1 MYFTLV
7 LNSSKL
13 PVVIIWIFNVLAILS
28 MNTLTWADQIR
39 PDRIDRDSRKY
50 QPESLIQVLQRVERT
65 YATGERPVV
74 MFDLDETLINSR
86 VRTLRILKDIALN
99 QQVAEE
105 YPFESNVI
113 SRMGLSDVRSYPLY
127 LGEIL
132 RSIGIEDASFIK
144 SIEGDYLNQYL
155 SNNYCASD
163 WTISGAAEYVR
174 AVQEAGAWIV
184 YLTGRNRPGM
194 EKCTVESLRRN
205 RFPLGTGER
214 SLLFMKPTREIDDTE
229 YKKTV
234 LSEIGAIGVV
244 VDGFEN
250 EPANINAFKAAFPK
264 STMVFIDTIHSNR
277 PNSPRVDIPWVKD
290 FRVWK
295 HNVN

>member
-1 MYFTLV
+1 MYFTLIRI
-7 LNSSKL
+7 SSKL
-13 PVVIIWIFNVLAILS
+13 PVVI
-28 MNTLTWADQIR
+28 IR

-50 QPESLIQVLQRVERT
+50 QPETLIQVLQRVEHT
-65 YATGERPVV
+65 YTTGERPVV

-86 VRTLRILKDIALN
+86 VRTLRILKDIALD

-113 SRMGLSDVRSYPLY
+113 SRMGLADVRAYPLY

-132 RSIGIEDASFIK
+132 RSIGIKDGFIK
-144 SIEGDYLNQYL
+144 SIEGNYLNQYL

-174 AVQEAGAWIV
+174 SVQKAGAWIV

-194 EKCTVESLRRN
+194 EKSTVESLRRN
-205 RFPLGTGER
+205 RFPLGKDER
-214 SLLFMKPTREIDDTE
+214 SILFMKPTREMDDTE

-244 VDGFEN
+244 VGGFEN
-250 EPANINAFKAAFPK
+250 EPANINAFKSAFPA
-264 STMVFIDTIHSNR
+264 STMVFVDTIHSGR
-277 PNSPRVDIPWVKD
+277 PDTPRSDIPWVKD
-290 FRVWK
+290 FQAWK
-295 HNVN
+295 HNIN